1 MVGYIGYGGG
11 RSMHVDHLTWASA
24 GYNHLIMDTCGQGS
38 GWASGGATAQLAAH
52 VRWLTERF

>member
-1 MVGYIGYGGG
+1 
-11 RSMHVDHLTWASA
+11 MHVDHLTWASA

-38 GWASGGATAQLAAH
+38 GGATAQLAAH